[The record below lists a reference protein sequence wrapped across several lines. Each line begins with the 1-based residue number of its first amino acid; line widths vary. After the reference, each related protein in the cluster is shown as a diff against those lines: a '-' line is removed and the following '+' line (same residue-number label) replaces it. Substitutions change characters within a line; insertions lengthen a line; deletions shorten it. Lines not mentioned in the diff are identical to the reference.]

1 MEERDKIAATTRLFE
16 IEQVS
21 SALVFCRTRAQTA
34 VLAAKLTS
42 FGIPAEALSGALE
55 QDAREMVLRR
65 FRNETFRVLVAT
77 DVAARGLDIDHL
89 SHVINLDL
97 PQSPDVFV
105 HRIGRV
111 GRAGRTGSAFTLVT
125 PREEWKLQRIE
136 RAIKRSIERRKVPS
150 KKDVMRVRMDH
161 LYQTLTKWLESDRCK
176 REITYVEELQ
186 AAGFDTKKIAA
197 AALKLAA
204 STQKEQPIAEMSVEE
219 ELKPAKQQK
228 SRRDR
233 SSDGESVQ
241 LMATIGKKHGLKVK
255 ELVFVLSKFG
265 KVPARMI
272 GNIRISK
279 TRAFVDLP
287 PQFVNKVMQNNGS
300 YKIGRHRFTFSVDR

>member
-1 MEERDKIAATTRLFE
+1 MMSP
-16 IEQVS
+16 EQRYFFD
-21 SALVFCRTRAQTA
+21 LTGYLHLRN
-34 VLAAKLTS
+34 VLS
-42 FGIPAEALSGALE
+42 
-55 QDAREMVLRR
+55 
-65 FRNETFRVLVAT
+65 
-77 DVAARGLDIDHL
+77 
-89 SHVINLDL
+89 
-97 PQSPDVFV
+97 
-105 HRIGRV
+105 
-111 GRAGRTGSAFTLVT
+111 
-125 PREEWKLQRIE
+125 
-136 RAIKRSIERRKVPS
+136 
-150 KKDVMRVRMDH
+150 
-161 LYQTLTKWLESDRCK
+161 
-176 REITYVEELQ
+176 
-186 AAGFDTKKIAA
+186 
-197 AALKLAA
+197 
-204 STQKEQPIAEMSVEE
+204 EE